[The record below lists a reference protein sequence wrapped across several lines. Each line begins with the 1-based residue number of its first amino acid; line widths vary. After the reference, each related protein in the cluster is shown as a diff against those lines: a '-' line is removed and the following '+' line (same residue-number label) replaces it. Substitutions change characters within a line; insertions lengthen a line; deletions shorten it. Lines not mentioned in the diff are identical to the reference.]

1 MSDQSKKALRN
12 LSRTYGAKGFY
23 CDPIMLRA
31 SIKEADLAE
40 AVTLGLLIVRYGSRI
55 LPAAEA
61 VARLGGDADHLTV
74 TVPPNALAA

>member
-40 AVTLGLLIVRYGSRI
+40 AVTLGLLIVRYDSRV

-61 VARLGGDADHLTV
+61 VACLGGDADHLTV